1 MTEQSQLAQAR
12 IAGGWSRE
20 EGRDLSKCPTYC
32 PGEQREPLRASWKEG
47 WKATDARLRG
57 EGK

>member
-12 IAGGWSRE
+12 IAGGWARE
-20 EGRDLSKCPTYC
+20 RGAKMEPPTYC
-32 PGEQREPLRASWKEG
+32 PGEIGEPLRAAWKEG

>member
-12 IAGGWSRE
+12 IAGGWARDA
-20 EGRDLSKCPTYC
+20 GRPMNPPTYC
-32 PGEQREPLRASWKEG
+32 PGEQGEPLRAAWKEG